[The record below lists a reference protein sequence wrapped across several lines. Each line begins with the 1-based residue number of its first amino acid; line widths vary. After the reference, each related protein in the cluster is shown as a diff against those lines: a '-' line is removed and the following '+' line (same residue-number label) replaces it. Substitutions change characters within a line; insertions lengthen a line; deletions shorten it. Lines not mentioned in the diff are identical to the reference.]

1 MNGVETSRERLK
13 LLLLPSVAPCVFS
26 AVSPEMASHTRKQTQ
41 KKKQQQQ
48 QQKKQ
53 QQEEQ
58 QQQQQKKKQQGG
70 TRKLGAKAKTWQKSV
85 MEVYRELKKKDSNT
99 MLKDAMKEAAKRKK
113 KGEL

>member
-53 QQEEQ
+53 QQ
-58 QQQQQKKKQQGG
+58 KKQQGG

>member
-41 KKKQQQQ
+41 KKKQQK

-53 QQEEQ
+53 QQ
-58 QQQQQKKKQQGG
+58 KKQQGG